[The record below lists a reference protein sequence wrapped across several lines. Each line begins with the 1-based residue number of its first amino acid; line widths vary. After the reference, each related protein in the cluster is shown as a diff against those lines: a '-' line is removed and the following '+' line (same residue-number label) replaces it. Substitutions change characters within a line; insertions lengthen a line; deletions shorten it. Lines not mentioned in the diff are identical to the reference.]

1 MENLKIKYFGLYLTK
16 KKYLQLFFL
25 YLAFNIIGF
34 LYFTFYPLNPDD
46 FSIGK
51 FLARHLNLIFLIFM
65 VYTIIEG
72 QFFWNRFTK
81 KQLETIEKLKQNL
94 EEKNNDIISSMRY
107 ARRIQNSLM
116 PTEKYIEKNMSNLRW
131 RKIIKNKSI

>member
-1 MENLKIKYFGLYLTK
+1 MENIKIKYFGFYLTK

-25 YLAFNIIGF
+25 YLAFNLIGF
-34 LYFTFYPLNPDD
+34 LYFTFYPLNPEN
-46 FSIGK
+46 FGIGK
-51 FLARHLNLIFLIFM
+51 FIASYVNMFFLISLI
-65 VYTIIEG
+65 YTIIEG

-81 KQLETIEKLKQNL
+81 KQLETIENLKQNL

-116 PTEKYIEKNMSNLRW
+116 PTEKYIEKSLNNL
-131 RKIIKNKSI
+131 KK